1 MMVMMVMVVMV
12 EMMVMIEGS
21 NLLPSKATH
30 WSPPSTNVFE
40 LGQSY
45 NLFNFL
51 LTLPSFHFLKS
62 KKAILHLENIFYI

>member
-1 MMVMMVMVVMV
+1 MIMEMLLMVIMVMMVMMVMI
-12 EMMVMIEGS
+12 VMIEGS

-45 NLFNFL
+45 NLFNFFAYFAFFSL
-51 LTLPSFHFLKS
+51 FK
-62 KKAILHLENIFYI
+62 I

>member
-1 MMVMMVMVVMV
+1 MIMEMLLMVMMVIVMMVMDVMV
-12 EMMVMIEGS
+12 EMMIEGS

-45 NLFNFL
+45 NLFNFFAYFAFFSL
-51 LTLPSFHFLKS
+51 FK
-62 KKAILHLENIFYI
+62 I

>member
-1 MMVMMVMVVMV
+1 MMVMMVMAVMVVMV
-12 EMMVMIEGS
+12 EMIIMIEGS

-45 NLFNFL
+45 NLFNFVAYFAFFSL
-51 LTLPSFHFLKS
+51 FK
-62 KKAILHLENIFYI
+62 I

>member
-1 MMVMMVMVVMV
+1 MVMMMMVMV
-12 EMMVMIEGS
+12 EMLVMIEGS

-45 NLFNFL
+45 NLFNFFAYFAFFSL
-51 LTLPSFHFLKS
+51 FK
-62 KKAILHLENIFYI
+62 I